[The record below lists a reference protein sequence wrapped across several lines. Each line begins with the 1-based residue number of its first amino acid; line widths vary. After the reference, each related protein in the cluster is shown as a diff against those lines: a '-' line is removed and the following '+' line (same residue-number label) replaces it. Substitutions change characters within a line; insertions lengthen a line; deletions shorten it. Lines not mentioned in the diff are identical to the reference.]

1 MTHIVIN
8 AFSAKRGGGITYL
21 NNFLDN
27 ITSQD
32 GFRIS
37 VLCYSSQKFEKINTQ
52 ARYIKF
58 NNLFSNPVVTRIWEA
73 FCLRYFLNIIK
84 TDVYF
89 SPGGII
95 DYSLNKSH
103 FKKVVMFRNMIP
115 FDESQKKKWP
125 FGYTKIRNFLLSR
138 ILLKSMKIADL
149 VIFISKHGKD
159 IILKKTNGNLNKCVL
174 INHGVSKIFRKN
186 TVLPTEEI
194 RDQFDSDYILYPS
207 IIDVYKSQK
216 EVVMAYEKLL
226 REEIEL
232 PKLFLV
238 GEEYGKYSRDLRKY
252 IINNGLSNH
261 IILPGPVDHIF
272 MPYIYKKSR
281 FVIYASQSENCP
293 NILLEAMASG
303 KAILCSNF
311 NPMPEFG
318 GKAVEYFDP
327 SNIHDIAEKIKSF
340 LNRDELVK
348 QLEEMSLEESKNYD
362 WSTTTDKTLKS
373 ILNI

>member
-89 SPGGII
+89 SGGII

-238 GEEYGKYSRDLRKY
+238 GEEYGRYSRDLRKY
-252 IINNGLSNH
+252 IVNNGLSNH
-261 IILPGPVDHIF
+261 IILPGPLIIF
-272 MPYIYKKSR
+272 LCLTFIKNPVLLYTLHKVKTVQIYFWKQWHLEKLYY
-281 FVIYASQSENCP
+281 VL
-293 NILLEAMASG
+293 ILIQCLNLE
-303 KAILCSNF
+303 
-311 NPMPEFG
+311 
-318 GKAVEYFDP
+318 
-327 SNIHDIAEKIKSF
+327 
-340 LNRDELVK
+340 VK
-348 QLEEMSLEESKNYD
+348 L
-362 WSTTTDKTLKS
+362 
-373 ILNI
+373 